1 MHCRFVGAP
10 SAPGAPPLSMPSEP
24 ATPASTAAG
33 PHQRRYVAILFADLC
48 GSTAMSRELDA
59 EDVADTLARYRSVCR
74 ALVERHQGLVARLQG
89 DGVLAVFG
97 YPKPAEDAMRR
108 AIETAEDLRAAVP
121 GIPSAWREPLQVH
134 SGVHAGLV
142 LIQEGDIERGRI
154 DLVGDL
160 PNIAARLSAAAEPA
174 EVLVGDG
181 VAGPDG
187 GHFRFGPVRQ
197 VAIHRGGATL
207 PARPLLGRAPA
218 MRPFEARVRRGLAR
232 FVGRDAELARLA
244 DFVATALAAPAP
256 RAAGEGGR
264 KGHCASVCGG
274 AGMGKS
280 RLVEELRAQLANQ
293 PLRVAGGHCEGYLG
307 IEPLQPLRQA
317 ARALVDHPAML
328 QALLPEDPRLPLL
341 ASALGLSPAPV
352 ADLAGLGPALVA
364 LIAAAAEHQPVLLVL
379 DDWQWADDASHQVL
393 RALLERP
400 LPLVVLLTSREAEV
414 HRWASPGAPCLDLQ
428 PLSLHEAAS
437 TVAGLLPT
445 ADPLLV
451 HDLHQ
456 VAGGVPLFLEELCH
470 AAVTGRPFQLPRR
483 SGEASQWIG
492 MLVEARLER
501 LDAATRAFLELC
513 AAIGSVQPRWLL
525 AQLLGDAAALESLAV
540 AGTEADVLHDEGTAL
555 RFKHV
560 LTREAVYGLVS
571 PARRRELHA
580 RIHQALQPGAAAEAD
595 DAPHDA
601 LARQAEGAGWP
612 ALAAVHAERAGDRAM
627 AAVSFDLGRRHYT
640 AAVRLLEAEV
650 GAGLE
655 PAALD
660 QARLGPDAPAQAD
673 ARHAL
678 RTHWARCAAK
688 LGMACVFDPLALAD
702 GVGLFERALANA
714 LALGDAAV
722 LARARYWLAYIL
734 YAKGRAPA
742 AAIQA
747 RAALAGA
754 EQLGDRRL
762 AAQVRATLGQILA
775 SACRYD
781 EALPLL
787 DEALQGKRQQSQP
800 GSGVAIGSAYT
811 LAVKGGVLG
820 DQGRFDEAAAC
831 FDEALALLGSSAHPV
846 GASLRGWMGV
856 VLLWQGRPADA
867 LAAAEAG
874 AHIAEQARVRQLL
887 ALNRALAGYAR
898 WRLDGS
904 LAAYLQAR
912 EATTWTME
920 HKGEFYTS
928 LNHGWL
934 VEMAVALGRDDELRG
949 HAARL
954 LRRARAHD
962 LLGMAQ
968 GCRALARHAARH
980 GRAAAAGQYLAWA
993 ERAARQRTAA
1003 HESAAN
1009 QACATALQ
1017 AGGLPDALRAYAAAR

>member
-1 MHCRFVGAP
+1 
-10 SAPGAPPLSMPSEP
+10 
-24 ATPASTAAG
+24 
-33 PHQRRYVAILFADLC
+33 
-48 GSTAMSRELDA
+48 
-59 EDVADTLARYRSVCR
+59 
-74 ALVERHQGLVARLQG
+74 
-89 DGVLAVFG
+89 
-97 YPKPAEDAMRR
+97 
-108 AIETAEDLRAAVP
+108 
-121 GIPSAWREPLQVH
+121 
-134 SGVHAGLV
+134 
-142 LIQEGDIERGRI
+142 
-154 DLVGDL
+154 
-160 PNIAARLSAAAEPA
+160 
-174 EVLVGDG
+174 
-181 VAGPDG
+181 
-187 GHFRFGPVRQ
+187 
-197 VAIHRGGATL
+197 
-207 PARPLLGRAPA
+207 
-218 MRPFEARVRRGLAR
+218 
-232 FVGRDAELARLA
+232 
-244 DFVATALAAPAP
+244 
-256 RAAGEGGR
+256 
-264 KGHCASVCGG
+264 
-274 AGMGKS
+274 MGKS
-280 RLVEELRAQLANQ
+280 RLVEELRAQLARQ
-293 PLRVAGGHCEGYLG
+293 PLRVASGHCEGYLG

-317 ARALVDHPAML
+317 ARALVDHPAAL
-328 QALLPEDPRLPLL
+328 EALLPQDPRLPLL
-341 ASALGLSPAPV
+341 ASALALAPEPV
-352 ADLAGLGPALVA
+352 ADLSGLGPALVA
-364 LIAAAAEHQPVLLVL
+364 LIAAAAARQPMLLVL
-379 DDWQWADDASHQVL
+379 DDWQWADDASHQAL
-393 RALLERP
+393 RSLLERP
-400 LPLVVLLTSREAEV
+400 LPLAVLLTSREAEV

-428 PLSLHEAAS
+428 PLSLQEAAS

-456 VAGGVPLFLEELCH
+456 IAGGVPLFLEELCH

-492 MLVEARLER
+492 MLVEARLAR
-501 LDAATRAFLELC
+501 LDEATRAFLELC

-525 AQLLGDAAALESLAV
+525 AQLLGDAAALESLAA
-540 AGTEADVLHDEGTAL
+540 AGTEADVLHDEGTVL

-580 RIHQALQPGAAAEAD
+580 RIHQALQPAATAAD

-612 ALAAVHAERAGDRAM
+612 GLAAAHAERAGDRAM
-627 AAVSFDLGRRHYT
+627 AAVSFDLARRHYT
-640 AAVRLLEAEV
+640 AAVRLLEAEAT
-650 GAGLE
+650 AGQAQAPGQPHTLE
-655 PAALD
+655 PFAE
-660 QARLGPDAPAQAD
+660 PTT
-673 ARHAL
+673 AL

-742 AAIQA
+742 AASQA
-747 RAALAGA
+747 RAALEGA

-820 DQGRFDEAAAC
+820 DLGRFDEAAAC
-831 FDEALALLGSSAHPV
+831 FDAALALLGDSAHPV

-856 VLLWQGRPADA
+856 VLLWQGRPAEA
-867 LAAAEAG
+867 LAVAEAG
-874 AHIAEQARVRQLL
+874 ALIAERARVRQLL

-898 WRLDGS
+898 FRLGGGE
-904 LAAYLQAR
+904 AAYLQAR
-912 EATTWTME
+912 EATTWTLE

-934 VEMAVALGRDDELRG
+934 VEMAVALGREDDLRG

-954 LRRARAHD
+954 FRRARAHD

-968 GCRALARHAARH
+968 GCRALARHAAHHARP
-980 GRAAAAGQYLAWA
+980 AAAARYLALA
-993 ERAARQRTAA
+993 ERAAWQRQAVHERQANTAWGTTPEPLAPPPGLTAA
-1003 HESAAN
+1003 
-1009 QACATALQ
+1009 T
-1017 AGGLPDALRAYAAAR
+1017 AGG